1 MFFIHFS
8 GRPLWE
14 ISTKA
19 LGETA
24 AAALGSRFPE
34 EGLAS

>member
-1 MFFIHFS
+1 MLAALPTVS
-8 GRPLWE
+8 QLTATE
-14 ISTKA
+14 A